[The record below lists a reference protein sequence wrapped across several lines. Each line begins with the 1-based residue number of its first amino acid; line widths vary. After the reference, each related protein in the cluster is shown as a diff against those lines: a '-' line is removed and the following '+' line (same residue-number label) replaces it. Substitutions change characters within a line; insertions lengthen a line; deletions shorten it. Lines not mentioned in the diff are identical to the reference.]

1 MVLYIDGSRSR
12 YAETDVLPPKKKK
25 DRHTRLCRW
34 PGSSIGGSPGGGS
47 CGGGDESD
55 YDCLGGHIELKV
67 IERII
72 SIAFL
77 AGDILSQSKRM
88 ALVLS
93 KLQSSPEFSISVAR

>member
-12 YAETDVLPPKKKK
+12 YAETDVLPPKKK
-25 DRHTRLCRW
+25 RPTYATVQVAW
-34 PGSSIGGSPGGGS
+34 SSIGGSPGGGS

>member
-25 DRHTRLCRW
+25 TDIRDCAGGLVLDRWL
-34 PGSSIGGSPGGGS
+34 PGVGS